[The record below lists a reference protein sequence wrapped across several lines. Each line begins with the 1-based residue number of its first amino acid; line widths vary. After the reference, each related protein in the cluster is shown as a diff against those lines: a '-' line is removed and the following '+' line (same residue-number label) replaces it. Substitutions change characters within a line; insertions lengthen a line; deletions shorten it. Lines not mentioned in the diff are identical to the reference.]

1 MGRKRVSKQLEPR
14 GDWLWL
20 SSESI
25 TWWVVCVRNC
35 WACCRA
41 GGLCLSPAGRVPRA
55 SAVNA
60 GLPGS
65 KREYKRDDLVKLQE
79 AWRLFRG
86 LFLQSMLGW

>member
-1 MGRKRVSKQLEPR
+1 MPS
-14 GDWLWL
+14 
-20 SSESI
+20 
-25 TWWVVCVRNC
+25 
-35 WACCRA
+35 
-41 GGLCLSPAGRVPRA
+41 A

-79 AWRLFRG
+79 AWLLFRG